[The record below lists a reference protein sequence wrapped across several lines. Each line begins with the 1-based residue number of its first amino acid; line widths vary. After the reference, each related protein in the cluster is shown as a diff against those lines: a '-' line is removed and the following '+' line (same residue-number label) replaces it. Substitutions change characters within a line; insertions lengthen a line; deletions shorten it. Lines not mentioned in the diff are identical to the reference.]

1 MERLWENGLPLWK
14 VYGDPYKLA
23 SHSLPF
29 FDLSHS
35 ANKAA
40 ATAHAPKNI
49 AIISMSIQKLASHL
63 LPGLEY
69 NQINMPIPITAHIPN
84 IIINP
89 IISPQNFKS
98 NKCEDA
104 GNQYA

>member
-1 MERLWENGLPLWK
+1 MERLWGNSLPLWK

-49 AIISMSIQKLASHL
+49 AITSMSIQKLASQR
-63 LPGLEY
+63 LPLFDFSHAMK
-69 NQINMPIPITAHIPN
+69 NIQNTIQIENN
-84 IIINP
+84 IIKA
-89 IISPQNFKS
+89 ISS
-98 NKCEDA
+98 
-104 GNQYA
+104 

>member
-29 FDLSHS
+29 FDLCHS

-49 AIISMSIQKLASHL
+49 AITSMSIQKLASQR
-63 LPGLEY
+63 LPLFDFSHAMK
-69 NQINMPIPITAHIPN
+69 NIQNTIQIENN
-84 IIINP
+84 IIKA
-89 IISPQNFKS
+89 ISS
-98 NKCEDA
+98 
-104 GNQYA
+104 

>member
-14 VYGDPYKLA
+14 VYGDPYRLA
-23 SHSLPF
+23 SHSFPF

-49 AIISMSIQKLASHL
+49 AIISMSIQKLASQRLPL
-63 LPGLEY
+63 LDFSHAMK
-69 NQINMPIPITAHIPN
+69 NIQNTMQIENN
-84 IIINP
+84 IIKA
-89 IISPQNFKS
+89 ISS
-98 NKCEDA
+98 
-104 GNQYA
+104 

>member
-1 MERLWENGLPLWK
+1 MGRLWENGLPLWK

-49 AIISMSIQKLASHL
+49 AITSMSIQKLASQR
-63 LPGLEY
+63 LPLFDFSHAMK
-69 NQINMPIPITAHIPN
+69 NIQNTIQIENN
-84 IIINP
+84 IIKA
-89 IISPQNFKS
+89 ISS
-98 NKCEDA
+98 
-104 GNQYA
+104 

>member
-14 VYGDPYKLA
+14 VYGDPYRSL

-49 AIISMSIQKLASHL
+49 AITSMSIQKLASQR
-63 LPGLEY
+63 LPLFDFSHAMK
-69 NQINMPIPITAHIPN
+69 NIQNTIQIENN
-84 IIINP
+84 IIKA
-89 IISPQNFKS
+89 ISS
-98 NKCEDA
+98 
-104 GNQYA
+104 

>member
-1 MERLWENGLPLWK
+1 MERLWGNSLPLWK

-23 SHSLPF
+23 RHSLPF

-49 AIISMSIQKLASHL
+49 AITSMSIQKLASQR
-63 LPGLEY
+63 LPLFDFSHAMK
-69 NQINMPIPITAHIPN
+69 NIQNTIQIENN
-84 IIINP
+84 IIKA
-89 IISPQNFKS
+89 ISS
-98 NKCEDA
+98 
-104 GNQYA
+104 

>member
-49 AIISMSIQKLASHL
+49 AITSMSIQKLASQR
-63 LPGLEY
+63 LPLFDFSHAMK
-69 NQINMPIPITAHIPN
+69 NIQNTIQIENN
-84 IIINP
+84 IIKA
-89 IISPQNFKS
+89 ISS
-98 NKCEDA
+98 
-104 GNQYA
+104 

>member
-14 VYGDPYKLA
+14 VYGDPHRLA

-49 AIISMSIQKLASHL
+49 AITSMSIQKLASQR
-63 LPGLEY
+63 LPLFDFSHAMK
-69 NQINMPIPITAHIPN
+69 NIQNTIQIENN
-84 IIINP
+84 IIKA
-89 IISPQNFKS
+89 ISS
-98 NKCEDA
+98 
-104 GNQYA
+104 

>member
-49 AIISMSIQKLASHL
+49 AITSMSIQKLASQRLPL
-63 LPGLEY
+63 LDFSHAMK
-69 NQINMPIPITAHIPN
+69 NIQNTIQIENN
-84 IIINP
+84 IIKA
-89 IISPQNFKS
+89 ISS
-98 NKCEDA
+98 
-104 GNQYA
+104 

>member
-1 MERLWENGLPLWK
+1 MERLWENDLPLWK
-14 VYGDPYKLA
+14 VYGDPYRLA

-49 AIISMSIQKLASHL
+49 AITSMSIQKLASQRLPL
-63 LPGLEY
+63 LDFSHAMK
-69 NQINMPIPITAHIPN
+69 NIQNTIQIENN
-84 IIINP
+84 IIKA
-89 IISPQNFKS
+89 ISS
-98 NKCEDA
+98 
-104 GNQYA
+104 

>member
-1 MERLWENGLPLWK
+1 MERLWENGLSLWK

-49 AIISMSIQKLASHL
+49 AITSMSIQKLASQRLPL
-63 LPGLEY
+63 LDFSHAMK
-69 NQINMPIPITAHIPN
+69 NIQNTIQIENN
-84 IIINP
+84 IIKA
-89 IISPQNFKS
+89 ISS
-98 NKCEDA
+98 
-104 GNQYA
+104 

>member
-23 SHSLPF
+23 NHSLPF

-49 AIISMSIQKLASHL
+49 AITSMSIQKLASQR
-63 LPGLEY
+63 LPLFDFSHAMK
-69 NQINMPIPITAHIPN
+69 NIQNTMQIENN
-84 IIINP
+84 IIKA
-89 IISPQNFKS
+89 ISS
-98 NKCEDA
+98 
-104 GNQYA
+104 

>member
-14 VYGDPYKLA
+14 VYGDPYRLA

-49 AIISMSIQKLASHL
+49 AITSMSIQKLASQRLPL
-63 LPGLEY
+63 LDFSHAMK
-69 NQINMPIPITAHIPN
+69 NIQNTIQIENN
-84 IIINP
+84 IIKA
-89 IISPQNFKS
+89 ISS
-98 NKCEDA
+98 
-104 GNQYA
+104 

>member
-1 MERLWENGLPLWK
+1 MEHLWKNSLPLWK

-49 AIISMSIQKLASHL
+49 AITSMSIQKLASQR
-63 LPGLEY
+63 LPLFDFSHAMK
-69 NQINMPIPITAHIPN
+69 NIQNTIQIENN
-84 IIINP
+84 IIKA
-89 IISPQNFKS
+89 ISS
-98 NKCEDA
+98 
-104 GNQYA
+104 

>member
-14 VYGDPYKLA
+14 AYGDPYKLA
-23 SHSLPF
+23 SHSLSF

-49 AIISMSIQKLASHL
+49 AITSMSIQKLASQR
-63 LPGLEY
+63 LPLFDFSHAMK
-69 NQINMPIPITAHIPN
+69 NIQNTIQIENN
-84 IIINP
+84 IIKA
-89 IISPQNFKS
+89 ISS
-98 NKCEDA
+98 
-104 GNQYA
+104 

>member
-49 AIISMSIQKLASHL
+49 AITSMSIQKLASQR
-63 LPGLEY
+63 LPLFDFSHAMK
-69 NQINMPIPITAHIPN
+69 NIQNTMQIENN
-84 IIINP
+84 IIKA
-89 IISPQNFKS
+89 ISS
-98 NKCEDA
+98 
-104 GNQYA
+104 

>member
-23 SHSLPF
+23 SHSSPF

-49 AIISMSIQKLASHL
+49 AITSMSIQKLASQR
-63 LPGLEY
+63 LPLFDFSHAMK
-69 NQINMPIPITAHIPN
+69 NIQNTIQIENN
-84 IIINP
+84 IIKA
-89 IISPQNFKS
+89 ISS
-98 NKCEDA
+98 
-104 GNQYA
+104 

>member
-1 MERLWENGLPLWK
+1 MGRLWENGLPLWK

-49 AIISMSIQKLASHL
+49 AITSMSIQKLASQRLPL
-63 LPGLEY
+63 LDFSHAMK
-69 NQINMPIPITAHIPN
+69 NIQNTIQIENN
-84 IIINP
+84 IIKA
-89 IISPQNFKS
+89 ISS
-98 NKCEDA
+98 
-104 GNQYA
+104 

>member
-1 MERLWENGLPLWK
+1 MERLWKNGLPLWK
-14 VYGDPYKLA
+14 VYGDPYRLA

-49 AIISMSIQKLASHL
+49 AITSMSIQKLASQR
-63 LPGLEY
+63 LPLFDFSHAMK
-69 NQINMPIPITAHIPN
+69 NIQNTMQIENN
-84 IIINP
+84 IIKA
-89 IISPQNFKS
+89 ISS
-98 NKCEDA
+98 
-104 GNQYA
+104 

>member
-14 VYGDPYKLA
+14 VYGDPYRLA

-40 ATAHAPKNI
+40 AIAHAPKNI
-49 AIISMSIQKLASHL
+49 AITSISIQKLASQRLPL
-63 LPGLEY
+63 LDFSHAMK
-69 NQINMPIPITAHIPN
+69 NIQNTMQIENK
-84 IIINP
+84 IIKA
-89 IISPQNFKS
+89 ISS
-98 NKCEDA
+98 
-104 GNQYA
+104 

>member
-14 VYGDPYKLA
+14 VYGDPYRLA

-49 AIISMSIQKLASHL
+49 AITSMSIQKLASQR
-63 LPGLEY
+63 LPLFDFSHAMK
-69 NQINMPIPITAHIPN
+69 NIQNTMQIENN
-84 IIINP
+84 IIKA
-89 IISPQNFKS
+89 ISS
-98 NKCEDA
+98 
-104 GNQYA
+104 

>member
-1 MERLWENGLPLWK
+1 MEGLWENGLPLWK

-49 AIISMSIQKLASHL
+49 AITSMSIQKLASQRLPL
-63 LPGLEY
+63 LDFSHAMK
-69 NQINMPIPITAHIPN
+69 NIQNTIQIENN
-84 IIINP
+84 IIKA
-89 IISPQNFKS
+89 ISS
-98 NKCEDA
+98 
-104 GNQYA
+104 

>member
-1 MERLWENGLPLWK
+1 MERLWENGLSLWK

-40 ATAHAPKNI
+40 ATAHAPK
-49 AIISMSIQKLASHL
+49 KYSHYFHVNSETCQPAFTL
-63 LPGLEY
+63 V
-69 NQINMPIPITAHIPN
+69 
-84 IIINP
+84 
-89 IISPQNFKS
+89 
-98 NKCEDA
+98 
-104 GNQYA
+104 

>member
-1 MERLWENGLPLWK
+1 MERLWKNGLSLWK

-49 AIISMSIQKLASHL
+49 AITSMSIQKLASQRLPL
-63 LPGLEY
+63 LDFSHAMK
-69 NQINMPIPITAHIPN
+69 NIQNTMQIENN
-84 IIINP
+84 IIKA
-89 IISPQNFKS
+89 ISS
-98 NKCEDA
+98 
-104 GNQYA
+104 

>member
-23 SHSLPF
+23 SHSLSF

-49 AIISMSIQKLASHL
+49 AITSMSIQKLASQRLPL
-63 LPGLEY
+63 LDFSHAMK
-69 NQINMPIPITAHIPN
+69 NIQNTMQIENN
-84 IIINP
+84 IIKA
-89 IISPQNFKS
+89 ISS
-98 NKCEDA
+98 
-104 GNQYA
+104 

>member
-1 MERLWENGLPLWK
+1 MEHLWKNSMPLWK

-49 AIISMSIQKLASHL
+49 AITSMSIQKLASQR
-63 LPGLEY
+63 LPLFDFSHAMK
-69 NQINMPIPITAHIPN
+69 NIQNTIQIENN
-84 IIINP
+84 IIKA
-89 IISPQNFKS
+89 ISS
-98 NKCEDA
+98 
-104 GNQYA
+104 

>member
-1 MERLWENGLPLWK
+1 MERLWKNDLPLWK

-49 AIISMSIQKLASHL
+49 AITSISIQKLASQR
-63 LPGLEY
+63 LPLFDFSHAMK
-69 NQINMPIPITAHIPN
+69 NIQNTIQIENN
-84 IIINP
+84 IIKA
-89 IISPQNFKS
+89 ISS
-98 NKCEDA
+98 
-104 GNQYA
+104 

>member
-1 MERLWENGLPLWK
+1 MERLWENSLPLWK
-14 VYGDPYKLA
+14 VYGDPYRLA

-49 AIISMSIQKLASHL
+49 AITSMSIQKLASQR
-63 LPGLEY
+63 LPLFDFSHAMK
-69 NQINMPIPITAHIPN
+69 NIQNTMQIENN
-84 IIINP
+84 IIKA
-89 IISPQNFKS
+89 ISS
-98 NKCEDA
+98 
-104 GNQYA
+104 

>member
-1 MERLWENGLPLWK
+1 MERLWKNGLPLWK

-49 AIISMSIQKLASHL
+49 AITSMSIQKLASQRLPL
-63 LPGLEY
+63 LDFSHAMK
-69 NQINMPIPITAHIPN
+69 NIQNTIQIENN
-84 IIINP
+84 IIKA
-89 IISPQNFKS
+89 ISS
-98 NKCEDA
+98 
-104 GNQYA
+104 

>member
-1 MERLWENGLPLWK
+1 MERLWKNGLPLWK
-14 VYGDPYKLA
+14 VYGDPYRLA

-49 AIISMSIQKLASHL
+49 AITSMSIQKLASQRLPL
-63 LPGLEY
+63 LDFSHAMK
-69 NQINMPIPITAHIPN
+69 NIQNTIQIENN
-84 IIINP
+84 IIKA
-89 IISPQNFKS
+89 ISS
-98 NKCEDA
+98 
-104 GNQYA
+104 